1 MAFPMVVTE
10 ARLFQCSLSLNSAG
24 EQLEL
29 KEVPYGDLVW
39 RNPISQHPNTIM
51 KVVNVEHLEKLMR
64 TTARSATRLVE
75 LTLPELANAAGSLDQ
90 ERKPTSRERSRYV
103 QT

>member
-1 MAFPMVVTE
+1 MSTIRPSQAPSETTKHETE
-10 ARLFQCSLSLNSAG
+10 ARLFQCSLTLNSAG

-51 KVVNVEHLEKLMR
+51 KVVNVRHLEKLMR

-75 LTLPELANAAGSLDQ
+75 LTLPELANVAGSLD
-90 ERKPTSRERSRYV
+90 PMPLG
-103 QT
+103 